1 MFKASVAK
9 RLVGSFTA
17 VFYNVNFS
25 FGPFTLYLGE
35 LIIIFIFEALMVG
48 GFFAMYAFFH
58 ERKDKK
64 KLMPLASQI
73 VNCFLLKTSKPESGR
88 RPTFGLSSPLGDPK
102 RIKTRFPYQ
111 TLGAFVA

>member
-48 GFFAMYAFFH
+48 GFSLSNSWGI
-58 ERKDKK
+58 RGIITT
-64 KLMPLASQI
+64 QI
-73 VNCFLLKTSKPESGR
+73 IHR
-88 RPTFGLSSPLGDPK
+88 RNISC
-102 RIKTRFPYQ
+102 
-111 TLGAFVA
+111 